1 MIKQWIQSLTSAPY
15 ASLLVLCLCL
25 GSPLITDG
33 NLVPGMI
40 VLFGYTAFIVAPVTF
55 HVSTEKWIIVLIF
68 MMTLLDIP
76 SARPYYEHLA
86 LTEILGALLF
96 DPIKRVIGLPLP
108 FTFFEFF
115 SYYLVIWIL
124 FKRGLRRSSQFQV
137 LLLVGSAVTLA
148 AWISALMGVPRGNSL
163 AVAYTQIRFIG
174 LMAAWSLI
182 GFYLAKSLHDMWRG
196 LQAILVAVLLKSI
209 YGMAVFFFIFGGTLF
224 KREYLID
231 HLSSLLMA
239 TGLFFIFGN
248 LFFRKFTAISVIPWL
263 LAAFTI
269 VIPYILNDRRA
280 SFFGVM
286 LAMGL
291 LPLVISRRKFKQIF
305 WPLLCLT
312 PFVGLLALYK
322 VFKGGDDEASLT
334 GIVSHI
340 LAGKG
345 GNIDYREIENF
356 NLYFGVINN
365 PLLGLGF
372 GRPFPI
378 ILPMP
383 DISFVFKGFD
393 LVPHNSVLYIWAFA
407 GPLGMAA
414 LGVTLAV
421 PLIACIKLMK
431 RSPDPRV
438 QIVAFVAYTVVIGW
452 YCFANFD
459 MGLLD
464 SRAQGLFGLFIGAAL
479 CLLEKSQDHPDFRRT

>member
-1 MIKQWIQSLTSAPY
+1 MFKRWVQSFRSAPY
-15 ASLLVLCLCL
+15 ASLMVLCLCL
-25 GSPLITDG
+25 ASPLLTDG

-40 VLFGYTAFIVAPVTF
+40 VLLGYTAFIVAPLTF
-55 HVSTEKWIIVLIF
+55 HVSTEKWIVVLIF

-86 LTEILGALLF
+86 LTEILGAFLF
-96 DPIKRVIGLPLP
+96 DPIKRVIGIPLP

-115 SYYLVIWIL
+115 SYYLVLWII
-124 FKRGLRRSSQFQV
+124 FKGRFRGSSQFQV
-137 LLLVGSAVTLA
+137 LLLVGCAIPAA
-148 AWISALMGVPRGNSL
+148 AWFSAILGVPRGNSL

-174 LMAAWSLI
+174 LMAAWSFI
-182 GFYLAKSLHDMWRG
+182 GFYLAKNLHDMWRG
-196 LQAILVAVLLKSI
+196 MQAILMATLLKSL
-209 YGMAVFFFIFGGTLF
+209 YGLAVFFFIFGGALI

-231 HLSSLLMA
+231 HLSSFLMA

-248 LFFRKFTAISVIPWL
+248 LFFRKLSTVSLIPWL
-263 LAAFTI
+263 LAAFIIT
-269 VIPYILNDRRA
+269 IPYLINDRRA
-280 SFFGVM
+280 SFLGVM
-286 LAMGL
+286 IAMGL
-291 LPLVISRRKFKQIF
+291 LPLVISRQKFKKIF
-305 WPLLCLT
+305 WPLVFSVPL
-312 PFVGLLALYK
+312 VGALAL
-322 VFKGGDDEASLT
+322 FKAAGGKDQASLL
-334 GIVSHI
+334 GIVAHVF
-340 LAGKG
+340 AGKSG
-345 GNIDYREIENF
+345 RIDYREIENF
-356 NLYFGVINN
+356 NLYFSVINN

-393 LVPHNSVLYIWAFA
+393 LIPHNSVLYIWAFA

-414 LGVTLAV
+414 LGVTLVV

-431 RSPDPRV
+431 TAEDVRV
-438 QIVAFVAYTVVIGW
+438 QILALVAYTVVIGW
-452 YCFANFD
+452 FCFANFD

-479 CLLEKSQDHPDFRRT
+479 SLFDTYKDSHTFRKA